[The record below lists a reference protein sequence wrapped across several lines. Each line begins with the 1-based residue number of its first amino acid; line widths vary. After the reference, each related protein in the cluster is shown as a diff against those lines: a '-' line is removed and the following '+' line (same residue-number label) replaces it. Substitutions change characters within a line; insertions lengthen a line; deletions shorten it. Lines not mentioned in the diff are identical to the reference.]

1 MCSAERWTQGRRG
14 RGICMGERAE
24 AETGDGGTGVQ
35 EKKFLV
41 PKEST
46 RADGKAIF
54 AQGGFMVSP

>member
-1 MCSAERWTQGRRG
+1 
-14 RGICMGERAE
+14 MGECAE

-46 RADGKAIF
+46 RADGKTIF
-54 AQGGFMVSP
+54 AQDGFTVSP